1 MAIKTTT
8 AAAMQHG
15 HRRRLRQHAMLP
27 LGKRSSQLA
36 ARFMAEKRI
45 KHEQRQIQKQQEQQ
59 KQEQSMSIVSS
70 ATATP
75 EPTTPP
81 TKHQGTMPTNE
92 NKQSLQHI
100 LGRNFDDKDRSA
112 ADILATL
119 YQTGLLDRQ
128 TPTAS
133 ERSASGTATPV
144 DGDDVQPSEV
154 ALPSMQQTEVMLE
167 VWWSEGNKKASKTAS
182 SAEKAESIVDEQAA
196 SSPMTPAL
204 SASSS
209 ASARSSFSVD
219 SQAKEDNHFHHSVYN
234 RQTSPAS
241 QYAHMPSPS
250 GPPPPP
256 YDQWRKSI
264 AVADSSALT
273 PAVSAA
279 PKALPLAQPQPR
291 AAVQQQHQ
299 SPFSTYEQ
307 NYFCSS
313 RQSQNSHGQEATG
326 PNGMPSP
333 PQSPTDAGRPSEFSN
348 SSSNKP
354 MLPTL
359 PPLSSTLPTPPQ
371 SFSASMQPQQ
381 PEYQPQAAYSS
392 SSSAYQPRF
401 HHQFELPAPM
411 PTVHRRSIVNED
423 IATTVL
429 TLPGL
434 GSSSSSAREPL
445 TPVSPLTLPSAF
457 GRRSTMP
464 AMPSMASMM
473 NNTSQYH
480 SHYHNS
486 HHHDLSPRMA
496 AKLDAR
502 RARMS
507 ASAASSSSAAPAS
520 GKKTAMPKP
529 HCNVKYETAE
539 LDFIMY
545 QRTTKNR
552 AWDDVT
558 ASFNAALPRLRQY
571 ADMDYARMG
580 GAGASGASSPD
591 AKAGL
596 DRYRARPERTTPGLQ
611 ASYYRQRLALPL
623 LNENGLLVFDDA
635 TNKQLF
641 TEVMVRDDKS
651 RKKMRRMT
659 SSASLTA
666 AGPTASSSSSST
678 TTTATGGKGVSPDD
692 ARVHLVLYFPE
703 RVTYYDYWFVSEE
716 DKALARQR
724 TYERNMQRHQRGLPS
739 WHPGNDDPESGI
751 LTRSKD

>member
-1 MAIKTTT
+1 MALKTMT
-8 AAAMQHG
+8 AAALQHG
-15 HRRRLRQHAMLP
+15 HRRRFRQQAMIP

-45 KHEQRQIQKQQEQQ
+45 RHEQRKIKKQQLQQQKPQEQQ
-59 KQEQSMSIVSS
+59 EKQEQKERQSQQDQSTSITSS
-70 ATATP
+70 AMATP
-75 EPTTPP
+75 ESTTPP
-81 TKHQGTMPTNE
+81 AQHQSTLTGSD

-100 LGRNFDDKDRSA
+100 LGRNLDDKDRSA

-119 YQTGLLDRQ
+119 YQTGLLDRE
-128 TPTAS
+128 TPAAS

-144 DGDDVQPSEV
+144 DGDDMQPSVV

-167 VWWSEGNKKASKTAS
+167 VWWSEGSKKAAS
-182 SAEKAESIVDEQAA
+182 SAVGVDKVDSMADEQHAT

-219 SQAKEDNHFHHSVYN
+219 SPAKEDYHHYSAYN
-234 RQTSPAS
+234 RQT
-241 QYAHMPSPS
+241 SPS

-264 AVADSSALT
+264 AVADSTALASAVL
-273 PAVSAA
+273 AA

-291 AAVQQQHQ
+291 ASSVQQHQ

-313 RQSQNSHGQEATG
+313 RQSQSKNGQEATG

-333 PQSPTDAGRPSEFSN
+333 PQSPTDAGRPSEYSY
-348 SSSNKP
+348 SSSKP
-354 MLPTL
+354 TLPTL

-371 SFSASMQPQQ
+371 SFSASMQSQQ
-381 PEYQPQAAYSS
+381 PAAYQSHTAYSPSS
-392 SSSAYQPRF
+392 ASAYQSRF

-434 GSSSSSAREPL
+434 GASPSSGREPL

-473 NNTSQYH
+473 N

-486 HHHDLSPRMA
+486 HHDLSPRMA

-502 RARMS
+502 RGRMS
-507 ASAASSSSAAPAS
+507 ASAASSSAPAS
-520 GKKTAMPKP
+520 GKKTSMPKP

-571 ADMDYARMG
+571 ADMDYARLG
-580 GAGASGASSPD
+580 GAPGASSPD
-591 AKAGL
+591 GKAGL

-666 AGPTASSSSSST
+666 AGPIASSSSSVPA
-678 TTTATGGKGVSPDD
+678 TAVGGKGVNPDD
-692 ARVHLVLYFPE
+692 TRVHLVLYFPE

-724 TYERNMQRHQRGLPS
+724 TYERNKQRHQRGLPS
-739 WHPGNDDPESGI
+739 WHPGNDDPDSGI